1 VAILGAT
8 DRPVLDGEPYQGSLA
23 GFLAGQAALLG
34 HPEVIFCHY
43 DPLVPPLIG
52 ATDITAAET
61 RLRETPRQACR
72 RLEYGA
78 PTVVLPSA
86 HNPWA

>member
-8 DRPVLDGEPYQGSLA
+8 GRPVLDGEPYQGSLA
-23 GFLAGQAALLG
+23 GFLAEATLLG

-43 DPLVPPLIG
+43 DPLLPPLFG
-52 ATDITAAET
+52 ATDITAAEA
-61 RLRETPRQACR
+61 RLEEMPGQGYL

-78 PTVVLPSA
+78 PTAILPKRS
-86 HNPWA
+86 